1 MLAYR
6 FYQDALPYDAFF
18 TQFGTDAQKAR
29 WDRTRQAVVLTPE
42 QRSLLAG
49 FTRETN
55 VLMLA
60 GAWCGDCAGNCPI
73 FEAFAAAAPVLK
85 VRYLDRDAF
94 PEAQAELKINGGNR
108 VPVAVFFSEDGLE
121 VSRYGERTLTSY
133 RRMAA
138 EVSGE
143 ACGTG
148 VVSADHLAAIAA
160 DWLREVERAQW
171 VLRLSPRLR
180 KLHAD

>member
-1 MLAYR
+1 MLAFR
-6 FYQDALPYDAFF
+6 FFQQALPYDAFF
-18 TQFGTDAQKAR
+18 DKYGTPAHKSR

-42 QRSLLAG
+42 QRTRLKA
-49 FTRETN
+49 FKRETN

-60 GAWCGDCAGNCPI
+60 GTWCGDCAGNCPI
-73 FEAFAAAAPVLK
+73 FEAFAEAAPVLK

-94 PEAQAELKINGGNR
+94 PDAQDELKVNGGNR
-108 VPVAVFFSEDGLE
+108 VPVAVFFSEDGHE
-121 VSRYGERTLTSY
+121 VSRYGDRTLTSY
-133 RRMAA
+133 RRLAA
-138 EVSGE
+138 EVTGE

-148 VVSADHLAAIAA
+148 IVSPDHLADIAA

>member
-1 MLAYR
+1 MLSFEY
-6 FYQDALPYDAFF
+6 FEKALPYDAFF
-18 TQFGTDAQKAR
+18 AAHGTDAHKAR

-42 QRSLLAG
+42 QRALLG
-49 FTRETN
+49 TFKRQTN
-55 VLMLA
+55 VLLLA
-60 GAWCGDCAGNCPI
+60 GAWCGDCAANCPI
-73 FEAFAAAAPVLK
+73 FEAFAEAAPVLR
-85 VRYLDRDAF
+85 VRYLDRDAH
-94 PEAQAELKINGGNR
+94 PAAQQELQINGGNR
-108 VPVAVFFSEDGLE
+108 VPVAVFFSEDGKE
-121 VSRYGERTLTSY
+121 VSRYGERTLTAY

-148 VVSADHLAAIAA
+148 IVGGEFLAGVVA
-160 DWLREVERAQW
+160 DWLREVERAQY